1 MTDQTAQEKAIEDKI
16 AAAEKEVKEANER
29 RKELDRQLRWLK
41 RARPQIDAEIVR
53 RVEAKDDGSRQWVKQ
68 LRQEATDAIW
78 KRHEEE
84 RLNAEREAERKEAE
98 AARIA
103 QATAPKGPEQGAAQP
118 QQ

>member
-1 MTDQTAQEKAIEDKI
+1 MTNQTAQEKAIQDKI
-16 AAAEKEVKEANER
+16 DAAKREVDEANER

-41 RARPQIDAEIVR
+41 RAAPEIDAEIVR
-53 RVEAKDDGSRQWVKQ
+53 RVEAKDDGTRQWVAQ

-78 KRHEEE
+78 KRHEHE
-84 RLNAEREAERKEAE
+84 RKEAEAEAKRKEAE

-103 QATAPKGPEQGAAQP
+103 EATAPKGPEQGAAKP